1 MTTMNFLNPIFACST
16 CRVSMIEGGG
26 DAAGW
31 SIFFLLAVILAVL
44 AGIVCC
50 MIRIA
55 RREKQNFD
63 PELSDDY
70 RRPEPSH

>member
-1 MTTMNFLNPIFACST
+1 MITTSFMSSVIACST

-26 DAAGW
+26 DASGW

-44 AGIVCC
+44 IGVVFC

-55 RREKQNFD
+55 RREKDSFD
-63 PELSDDY
+63 PQLSDDY
-70 RRPEPSH
+70 RRPAATQ

>member
-1 MTTMNFLNPIFACST
+1 MTTMNFLNPMIACST

-44 AGIVCC
+44 AGIVYC

-55 RREKQNFD
+55 RREKENFD

-70 RRPEPSH
+70 CRPEPTR

>member
-1 MTTMNFLNPIFACST
+1 MITMNFLNPMIACST

-44 AGIVCC
+44 GGIVFC

-55 RREKQNFD
+55 RREKENFD
-63 PELSDDY
+63 PALSDDF
-70 RRPEPSH
+70 RGPEPVR